1 MNTFLNEFKARMRIF
16 HDSEDYDIIQQ
27 LEDSKAAIIALIGE
41 FDPTVFVQ
49 GKELI
54 FERTRYVRNEALEYF
69 NDNFQSLILDASIEL
84 MEVIIPDT
92 SIELT
97 GGDDIVV

>member
-27 LEDSKAAIIALIGE
+27 LEDSKAAIIALIGD
-41 FDPTVFVQ
+41 FDPAEFVQ

-69 NDNFQSLILDASIEL
+69 NANFQNAILDASIEL
-84 MEVIIPDT
+84 IGVDDT
-92 SIELT
+92 
-97 GGDDIVV
+97 IV

>member
-16 HDSEDYDIIQQ
+16 HESEDDDIIQQ
-27 LEDSKAAIIALIGE
+27 LDDSKTAIIALIGE
-41 FDPTVFVQ
+41 FEPDKFSQ

-84 MEVIIPDT
+84 M
-92 SIELT
+92 

>member
-16 HDSEDYDIIQQ
+16 HESEDKDIIQQ
-27 LEDSKAAIIALIGE
+27 LDNSKAAIIALIGE
-41 FDPTVFVQ
+41 FNPAEFAQ

-84 MEVIIPDT
+84 I
-92 SIELT
+92 

>member
-16 HDSEDYDIIQQ
+16 HESEDYDIIQQ
-27 LEDSKAAIIALIGE
+27 LDDSKTAIIALVGE
-41 FDPTVFVQ
+41 FDPSEYSL

-69 NDNFQSLILDASIEL
+69 NDSFQTDILNASIDL
-84 MEVIIPDT
+84 MK
-92 SIELT
+92 
-97 GGDDIVV
+97 GDDHAD

>member
-16 HDSEDYDIIQQ
+16 HESEDKDIVQQ
-27 LEDSKAAIIALIGE
+27 LDDSKTAIIALIGE
-41 FDPTVFVQ
+41 FEPEKFSQ

-84 MEVIIPDT
+84 M
-92 SIELT
+92 

>member
-16 HDSEDYDIIQQ
+16 HDSEDNDIVKQ
-27 LEDSKAAIIALIGE
+27 LDDSKAAIIALVGN
-41 FDPTVFVQ
+41 FDPVSFNL

-69 NDNFQSLILDASIEL
+69 NDNFQRLILDASIEL
-84 MEVIIPDT
+84 M
-92 SIELT
+92 
-97 GGDDIVV
+97 GGDDDAD

>member
-16 HDSEDYDIIQQ
+16 HESEDYDIIQQ
-27 LEDSKAAIIALIGE
+27 LEDSKVAIIALIGE
-41 FDPTVFVQ
+41 FNPAEFIQ

-69 NDNFQSLILDASIEL
+69 NDNFQRLILDASIEL
-84 MEVIIPDT
+84 M
-92 SIELT
+92 

>member
-16 HDSEDYDIIQQ
+16 HESEDYGIIQQ

-41 FDPTVFVQ
+41 FNPAEFAQ

-84 MEVIIPDT
+84 M
-92 SIELT
+92 

>member
-16 HDSEDYDIIQQ
+16 HESEDKDIVQQ
-27 LEDSKAAIIALIGE
+27 LDDSKAAIIALIGE
-41 FDPTVFVQ
+41 FDPAEFAQ

-54 FERTRYVRNEALEYF
+54 FERTRYVRNESLEYF
-69 NDNFQSLILDASIEL
+69 NDNFQSIILDASIEL
-84 MEVIIPDT
+84 MEVIVPDAST
-92 SIELT
+92 ELT

>member
-16 HDSEDYDIIQQ
+16 HDSEDKDIIQQ
-27 LEDSKAAIIALIGE
+27 LDDSKTAIIALVGE
-41 FDPTVFVQ
+41 FEPSSYSL

-54 FERTRYVRNEALEYF
+54 FERTRYVRNEAIEYF

-84 MEVIIPDT
+84 M
-92 SIELT
+92 
-97 GGDDIVV
+97 GGNDHAD

>member
-16 HDSEDYDIIQQ
+16 HESEDYDIIQQ
-27 LEDSKAAIIALIGE
+27 LEDSKTAIIALIGE
-41 FDPTVFVQ
+41 FKPEEFAQ

-84 MEVIIPDT
+84 M
-92 SIELT
+92 

>member
-16 HDSEDYDIIQQ
+16 HESEDKDIIQQ

-41 FDPTVFVQ
+41 FNPAEFAQ

-84 MEVIIPDT
+84 I
-92 SIELT
+92 

>member
-16 HDSEDYDIIQQ
+16 HESEDKDIVQQ
-27 LEDSKAAIIALIGE
+27 LDNSKTAIIALIGE
-41 FDPTVFVQ
+41 FDPSEFVQ

>member
-16 HDSEDYDIIQQ
+16 HESEDYDIIQQ
-27 LEDSKAAIIALIGE
+27 LDDSKTAIISLVGE
-41 FDPTVFVQ
+41 FNPAEFIQ

-84 MEVIIPDT
+84 MEIIVPDAST
-92 SIELT
+92 ELI

>member
-16 HDSEDYDIIQQ
+16 HESEDNDIIEQ
-27 LEDSKAAIIALIGE
+27 LDDSKQAIIALVGE
-41 FDPTVFVQ
+41 FKPSEYRL

-69 NDNFQSLILDASIEL
+69 NDNFQTDIFNASLEL
-84 MEVIIPDT
+84 MK
-92 SIELT
+92 
-97 GGDDIVV
+97 GDEDAN

>member
-16 HDSEDYDIIQQ
+16 HESEDDDIIEQ
-27 LEDSKAAIIALIGE
+27 LDDSKMAITALVGE
-41 FDPTVFVQ
+41 FDPNSYSL

-54 FERTRYVRNEALEYF
+54 FERTRYVRNEAIEYF

-84 MEVIIPDT
+84 M
-92 SIELT
+92 
-97 GGDDIVV
+97 GGDDNAD

>member
-16 HDSEDYDIIQQ
+16 HESEDYDIIQQ
-27 LEDSKAAIIALIGE
+27 LENSKVAIIALIGE
-41 FDPTVFVQ
+41 FDPVEFAQ

-54 FERTRYVRNEALEYF
+54 FERTRYVRNESLEYF

-84 MEVIIPDT
+84 MEIIVPDGST
-92 SIELT
+92 ELI
-97 GGDDIVV
+97 GGDDIAN

>member
-16 HDSEDYDIIQQ
+16 HESEDYDIIQQ

-41 FDPTVFVQ
+41 FNPAEFAQ

>member
-1 MNTFLNEFKARMRIF
+1 MNTFLNEFKSRMRIF
-16 HDSEDYDIIQQ
+16 HESEDYDIIQQ

-41 FDPTVFVQ
+41 FNPAEFAQ

-84 MEVIIPDT
+84 I
-92 SIELT
+92 

>member
-16 HDSEDYDIIQQ
+16 HESEDNDIIQQ
-27 LEDSKAAIIALIGE
+27 LNDSKTTITALIGE
-41 FDPTVFVQ
+41 FDPNSYSL

-84 MEVIIPDT
+84 MR
-92 SIELT
+92 
-97 GGDDIVV
+97 GDDHAD

>member
-16 HDSEDYDIIQQ
+16 HESEDKDIVHQ
-27 LEDSKAAIIALIGE
+27 LDDSKAAIIAIIGE
-41 FDPTVFVQ
+41 FDPAEFVQ

-69 NDNFQSLILDASIEL
+69 NDNFQTLILDASIEL
-84 MEVIIPDT
+84 I
-92 SIELT
+92 
-97 GGDDIVV
+97 GGDDIAG

>member
-16 HDSEDYDIIQQ
+16 HESEDYDIIQQ

-41 FDPTVFVQ
+41 FDPAEFAQ

-69 NDNFQSLILDASIEL
+69 NDNFQTLILDASIEL
-84 MEVIIPDT
+84 MEIIVPDA
-92 SIELT
+92 SIELI

>member
-16 HDSEDYDIIQQ
+16 HESEDDDIIQQ
-27 LEDSKAAIIALIGE
+27 LDDSKTAIIALIGE
-41 FDPTVFVQ
+41 FNPAEFAQ

>member
-16 HDSEDYDIIQQ
+16 HESEDDDIIQQ
-27 LEDSKAAIIALIGE
+27 LYDSKTAIIALVGE
-41 FDPTVFVQ
+41 FNPAEFIQ

>member
-16 HDSEDYDIIQQ
+16 HESEDKDIIQQ
-27 LEDSKAAIIALIGE
+27 LDNSKAAIIALIGE
-41 FDPTVFVQ
+41 FDPAEFVQ

-54 FERTRYVRNEALEYF
+54 CERTRYVRNEALEYF

>member
-16 HDSEDYDIIQQ
+16 HESEDYDIIQQ

-41 FDPTVFVQ
+41 FNPAEFAQ

-54 FERTRYVRNEALEYF
+54 FERTRNVRNEALEYF

-84 MEVIIPDT
+84 I
-92 SIELT
+92 

>member
-16 HDSEDYDIIQQ
+16 HESEDKDIVQQ
-27 LEDSKAAIIALIGE
+27 LDDSKTAIIALIGE
-41 FDPTVFVQ
+41 FEPEKFSQ

-69 NDNFQSLILDASIEL
+69 NDNFQNSILDASIEL
-84 MEVIIPDT
+84 M
-92 SIELT
+92 
-97 GGDDIVV
+97 GGDDDSN

>member
-16 HDSEDYDIIQQ
+16 HESEDDDIIQQ
-27 LEDSKAAIIALIGE
+27 LDDSKTAIIALIGE
-41 FDPTVFVQ
+41 FEPDKFSQ

-69 NDNFQSLILDASIEL
+69 NDNFQNSILDASIEL
-84 MEVIIPDT
+84 M
-92 SIELT
+92 